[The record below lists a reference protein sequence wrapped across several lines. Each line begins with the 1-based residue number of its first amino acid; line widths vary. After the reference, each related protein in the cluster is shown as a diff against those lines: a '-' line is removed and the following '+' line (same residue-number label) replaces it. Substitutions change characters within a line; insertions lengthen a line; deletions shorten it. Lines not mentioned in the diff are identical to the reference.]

1 MGMGAV
7 SIAGIFLFHGQL
19 LDGMALYW
27 NDMADILGS
36 VPGFTS
42 KGLRLRDTGRG
53 CLPPDISY
61 LSWDSS
67 GSLRIP
73 YPEIEVLSTG
83 ACLGSGTS
91 CPFGNPW
98 YGTGCR
104 HRSYFLH
111 GDPFGTESYPFPF
124 WKETPPGREQ
134 PGIFDRK
141 HPGMCGNA
149 GSGILLEQ
157 FMPSE
162 DYGSSTLVTEAKK
175 EAWTGSAACGTKKER
190 SIPFRMES

>member
-1 MGMGAV
+1 MGFMDGWDWEWFP
-7 SIAGIFLFHGQL
+7 SAGIFLFHGQL

-36 VPGFTS
+36 RAGIYLKRFETA
-42 KGLRLRDTGRG
+42 GDTGRG
-53 CLPPDISY
+53 CRPHGIPY
-61 LSWDSS
+61 LSWNGS

-98 YGTGCR
+98 YGAGCR

-111 GDPFGTESYPFPF
+111 GDPF
-124 WKETPPGREQ
+124 W
-134 PGIFDRK
+134 
-141 HPGMCGNA
+141 N
-149 GSGILLEQ
+149 
-157 FMPSE
+157 
-162 DYGSSTLVTEAKK
+162 
-175 EAWTGSAACGTKKER
+175 
-190 SIPFRMES
+190 